1 MSASPRD
8 NMLKM
13 RYLLVTGV
21 LETEK
26 TYLAILELLIHVSFG
41 VDIHIRALLSVLSV
55 WCVYNI

>member
-1 MSASPRD
+1 MPGSARD

-26 TYLAILELLIHVSFG
+26 IYLAILELLIHVSFS
-41 VDIHIRALLSVLSV
+41 VDIHFRVLLLVLSV
-55 WCVYNI
+55 